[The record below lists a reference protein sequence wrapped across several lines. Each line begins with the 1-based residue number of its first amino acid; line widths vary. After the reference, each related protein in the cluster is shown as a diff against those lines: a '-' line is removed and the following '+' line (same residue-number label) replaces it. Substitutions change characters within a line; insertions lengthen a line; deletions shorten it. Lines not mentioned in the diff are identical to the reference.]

1 MNRLVNVLLALANA
15 WALQLRSLRRRL
27 EGGA

>member
-1 MNRLVNVLLALANA
+1 MNRLAQLLLALANA
-15 WALQLRSLRRRL
+15 WVSQLRSLRRRL